1 VLGVPGKG
9 DADRGVNAGGV
20 CYWFAARDEA
30 AAESMADAL
39 AAFGFGEVAACP
51 TRRRHFLEGGMGWE
65 LAALDDNRYPPGNTG
80 RQRELAVIRHA
91 RAIARAHGGFAAGS
105 VSGAGQAF
113 VRHREPGPVPVLRQ
127 NPGSRPPI
135 LPVPEVTAPPP
146 GNLALAP
153 DAQLLRPLSLD
164 GLDAVAWS
172 DFYGT
177 GANPVPAEIAR
188 LAGARDDRDWGEHL
202 LELLQSIMPNGT
214 CRPDTGP
221 AVSIVAGLLLGDALP
236 AARRCGIY
244 WVLTEAASRYAD
256 DMITGA
262 DITAAT
268 GRPPR
273 PQDLQWAGQAR
284 DAVGAVIPDLL
295 ARWDI
300 EPPANRLALTALA
313 ALYPS
318 HGQVLAGGVAALAAG
333 QRGTKVGHCARIAGQ
348 LIAGQIQ
355 EAAQAAAAMSR
366 RGDTHA
372 EYDIGNELLDQA
384 MLAQAI
390 LCNEVSRLLP

>member
-1 VLGVPGKG
+1 LGVPGLG

-80 RQRELAVIRHA
+80 RQQELAVIRHA

-105 VSGAGQAF
+105 VTGGGQAF
-113 VRHREPGPVPVLRQ
+113 VRHWGPGPPPVLRQ
-127 NPGSRPPI
+127 NPGSRPPVP
-135 LPVPEVTAPPP
+135 PVPEVTAPPP

-236 AARRCGIY
+236 PARRCSIY

-273 PQDLQWAGQAR
+273 PRTSSGPDRYATPSAR
-284 DAVGAVIPDLL
+284 SSQTCWPDGTSN
-295 ARWDI
+295 R
-300 EPPANRLALTALA
+300 PPTASPWLPSRPSTPLTARSWPA
-313 ALYPS
+313 ASPPRRQDS
-318 HGQVLAGGVAALAAG
+318 AAPRWATA
-333 QRGTKVGHCARIAGQ
+333 RGSPASSSPTRF
-348 LIAGQIQ
+348 
-355 EAAQAAAAMSR
+355 R
-366 RGDTHA
+366 R
-372 EYDIGNELLDQA
+372 
-384 MLAQAI
+384 
-390 LCNEVSRLLP
+390 RRKLPPR